1 MQGEWPPGC
10 RGKSCICAVAREC
23 ARVACVR
30 PFVDASLS
38 VLSLV
43 LDRYMACGCQ
53 SPFCNK
59 HIHHPYLRTLHE
71 IFGVATRTDNN
82 SPHAHLAYWLFII
95 FHCTVPAAI
104 SPRNSPDDCPP
115 PHHQRCPCAIGLH
128 YHNNH
133 ITLCCVC
140 VCAARVS
147 FKQIEITGM
156 FRALDASVNS
166 RPTSVDTSKFQ
177 AQNISYRY
185 ACSVLTG
192 RVMCASRCQHSA
204 STRTNIEIKL

>member
-1 MQGEWPPGC
+1 MKFLGWPHELTTTHLTHTSHTGFLLYSIVLFRLQYRPVIPPMTV
-10 RGKSCICAVAREC
+10 RPRIINVVRVPLASTITTTISHYAV
-23 ARVACVR
+23 CVR
-30 PFVDASLS
+30 
-38 VLSLV
+38 
-43 LDRYMACGCQ
+43 
-53 SPFCNK
+53 
-59 HIHHPYLRTLHE
+59 
-71 IFGVATRTDNN
+71 
-82 SPHAHLAYWLFII
+82 
-95 FHCTVPAAI
+95 
-104 SPRNSPDDCPP
+104 
-115 PHHQRCPCAIGLH
+115 
-128 YHNNH
+128 
-133 ITLCCVC
+133 
-140 VCAARVS
+140 AARVS

>member
-71 IFGVATRTDNN
+71 IFGVATWTT
-82 SPHAHLAYWLFII
+82 HLTHTSHTGFLLYSIVLFRLQYRPVIPPMTVRPRII
-95 FHCTVPAAI
+95 NVVRVPLASTITTTI
-104 SPRNSPDDCPP
+104 S
-115 PHHQRCPCAIGLH
+115 H
-128 YHNNH
+128 YA
-133 ITLCCVC
+133 VC
-140 VCAARVS
+140 VCALLGCHSNR
-147 FKQIEITGM
+147 
-156 FRALDASVNS
+156 
-166 RPTSVDTSKFQ
+166 SKLPE
-177 AQNISYRY
+177 
-185 ACSVLTG
+185 CSG
-192 RVMCASRCQHSA
+192 R
-204 STRTNIEIKL
+204 